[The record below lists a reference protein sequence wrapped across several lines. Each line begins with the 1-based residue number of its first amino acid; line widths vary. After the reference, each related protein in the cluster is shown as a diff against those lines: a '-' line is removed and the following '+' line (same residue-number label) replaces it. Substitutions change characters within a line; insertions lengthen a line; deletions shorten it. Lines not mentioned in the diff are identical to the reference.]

1 MGKEFRIVKM
11 NGKPFSLKGRK
22 LRDSENKGCVLQ
34 IFFLRTTAQEMPIA
48 TPELVY
54 IMNILNCLNYD
65 PLLILEFQEELN
77 TDKYI

>member
-11 NGKPFSLKGRK
+11 N
-22 LRDSENKGCVLQ
+22 GCVLQ